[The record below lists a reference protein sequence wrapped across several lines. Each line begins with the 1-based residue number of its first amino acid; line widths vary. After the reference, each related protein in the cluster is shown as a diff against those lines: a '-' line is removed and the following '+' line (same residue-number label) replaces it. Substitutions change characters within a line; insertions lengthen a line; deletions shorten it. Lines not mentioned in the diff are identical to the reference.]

1 MKKSTLNLTKRER
14 QIMDVIYR
22 QGRATA
28 LEVIEQIESPPSY
41 SAIRALLAILE
52 RKGHA
57 KHTKEGAKYVYLPT
71 QSRKVAA
78 QVALKRLLSTF
89 FDNSREKLVTALLE
103 ISDPRVSGEEL
114 DRLSDVISR
123 GRTGTR

>member
-1 MKKSTLNLTKRER
+1 MKKSTLNLTRRER

-52 RKGHA
+52 RKGYV
-57 KHTKEGAKYVYLPT
+57 KHTKDGAKYVYLPT
-71 QSRKVAA
+71 QSRKTAA
-78 QVALKRLLSTF
+78 QAALKRLLSTF
-89 FDNSREKLVTALLE
+89 FDNSKEKVVAALLE
-103 ISDPRVSGEEL
+103 SNDSRTSDEEWK
-114 DRLSDVISR
+114 RLSDMISQAR
-123 GRTGTR
+123 KAG